1 MGSNRLYESHS
12 NMRMAAKD
20 DGDTRYL
27 KGRICCLQVYN
38 KSLTKLEI
46 IAVQNRTFQEEGRSR
61 YRSFRLRLSIGVHKE
76 QGGAPNDCFLQNIC
90 SEKQILPR
98 ILYYLRTAK
107 HF

>member
-27 KGRICCLQVYN
+27 KGCICCLQVYN

-46 IAVQNRTFQEEGRSR
+46 IAVQNRTFQEEGGSR
-61 YRSFRLRLSIGVHKE
+61 YRSFRRRLSIGIHKE
-76 QGGAPNDCFLQNIC
+76 QGGAPNDCFL
-90 SEKQILPR
+90 
-98 ILYYLRTAK
+98 
-107 HF
+107 